1 MGTFDINGPRS
12 GKTYGF
18 NIQGDTPTDYEYAWI
33 SNFIQQQE
41 DEYAK
46 FFEEQLGQPLPEAD
60 DGTAVG
66 RQFRKATQDLK
77 GGVGEL
83 LESVGQLSGLEYL
96 ANIGSDIEE
105 SARERKGELSIL
117 EPSANLSYRD
127 VLDDPSLS
135 NIGTYAGELT
145 GGSVPYVV
153 GAGAGAVAGAFA
165 GAPLLGASLA
175 SGTLFSGLNLQQREE
190 VVGEDNITGRD
201 LATAVGTAAFQ
212 ASLDTVG
219 LKVLSKLVGGGQLS
233 QLLGPDKGRG
243 LIARILT
250 GGATGLG
257 VEGSTETLQELAGM
271 WQAGYDLDTPEVEEA
286 LTEAFVAGGLLGF
299 GIGGVGRGAFGKRK
313 EPKIDDKAG
322 AGADVEI
329 KGDPADTITGT
340 LSTDEEVEAK
350 ADEIAEKEAAQDD
363 TPTTIEPDP
372 NEKPLPVDA
381 DRAAKIEESKAAREL
396 NKKLL
401 ALGYTQNQINA
412 MSVEEAQAAALEVKD
427 VLADPSVK
435 AAPVV
440 EPEDTAQKK
449 AKTDELVTKAIANDP
464 QLQGAIDVDF
474 IREEL
479 KAKYEPDVL
488 DAIILRKQQTKEVAD
503 AVDKRQKAAEFIA
516 KKRAEDSL
524 EDQAPKFK
532 STRADTIEE
541 GSDGLEVKQSTPV
554 VVSKEI
560 LDSLG
565 VTAQA
570 PIRKRIEGK
579 SLYDTTVQQ
588 QLKSYGTNTII
599 KNKVPDFQSKLDE
612 LLNSLPKQEATNA
625 VTGVDSEGVG
635 AGVSSGELGVVGGRG
650 QDSGAGDTDT
660 SAASDARPVGTDLL
674 DTDGVDDTAG
684 VQPDT
689 LKVAPEPKEID
700 QATAVRVQQWLRST
714 NPFTGSPRTLSE
726 LQEGPEVKLARE
738 YHKRAT
744 AVYDQ
749 NYSIGPTESGLP
761 HRRTPS
767 ARWNGMDFEEA
778 RKEAEASGDPEM
790 LQAFN
795 EVNRTAI
802 ELSAVQDISSRPAE
816 DARRNLKDMFPEYAQ
831 QIDDDVYAF
840 VKQATD
846 VDIDRIEPTFTPEQ
860 TAPATDAMVRNA
872 LGGEETGTAGQV
884 IPKGVESAPRL
895 EAEPTL
901 DELGIDVS
909 EEAANQRLLDLEE
922 QVKKRN
928 IQADIPVRKPLEETY
943 AAWWIEN
950 NEKSLKSYVL
960 DVYNAPVTDP
970 ALKLPV
976 VFAEDVRKVLEL
988 LDTTRF
994 TKGTGTMGKPAK
1006 LYFSKVPRV
1015 IDALDLIAYDAAG
1028 VMVHQS
1034 GKNKG
1039 QPVTTYRKTKNVGDN
1054 ENAFFA
1060 GTGYN
1065 NGTLAYDWVQDN
1077 LSPTAKQWLEM
1088 RTAMY
1093 KRFSDRIKN
1102 RQASDFDSAA
1112 SKAADMEYMKSYFL
1126 GRDALVN
1133 YDVPMH
1139 PAVARALDSGR
1150 LDLALQTLA
1159 ATDMQAAA
1167 SASDNF
1173 LQFADKPM
1181 FRTAQLAAKLSTLV
1195 GSTKVEVVDSLS
1207 NPDAVGEFSPETNT
1221 IKLVRDGGLNQH
1233 TILHEMIHAV
1243 VSHTLDSKNPIPEV
1257 AQLNKLFLQIKDDIG
1272 EFYGSKDLQEFI
1284 AEAMANP
1291 QFQAHLALTKVDNGT
1306 VSAYQKLLR
1315 IIGNIARKVMGLQ
1328 PKPLN
1333 SALDEVDTIVRALM
1347 SPAPATRAAPTMY
1360 MEMNDPASVEGTL
1373 RASMDMIP
1381 QGDQKKLTNLVRQS
1395 ASRTLPEGM
1404 RRFILNSIPSN
1415 ILAKEAS
1422 KYIPFASEINTYIEQ
1437 MSGEVRLDNM
1447 VTNNLDSRLAEYSR
1461 KNKERYKILEN
1472 LIMPSTF
1479 NRVDMSLSR
1488 KVYSQFGA
1496 SFRDIKTGKAT
1507 VKYFPT
1513 DRARLE
1519 FMKRHNNKIDPAKTS
1534 KASKL
1539 PDPTPE
1545 TLLMYDTI
1553 QKFYK
1558 KLDTKGKK
1566 LYREVFDYFEEIY
1579 DRIIPAFEARVAASV
1594 ADPEAKAKVM
1604 DKLRKL
1610 LIDQAGVIR
1619 PYAPLTRNGD
1629 WRLQYNTIDPDTGNL
1644 DVFVEYFESQA
1655 LLEKAADLIRTRNE
1669 NIIRQNPNFAER
1681 LNPATAIQFGKAS
1694 ARRDYNS
1701 VPPSSFIYDL
1711 LQELKRQGVEGT
1723 ALDGV
1728 IDLVFDALP
1737 EKSFMQGFRSRKDV
1751 RGYLGD
1757 KTPTGALGKKFD
1769 LRELISNKGR
1779 DMSKQVTQLKYA
1791 AQIENFRRKLQVS
1804 GAKENPDTYLIAE
1817 KLDKM
1822 AEFAQSP
1829 NVPRLSQQFNTF
1841 GFAMTMGLNVSS
1853 AIITFFDVLIS
1864 AMPVMSAEYGMR
1876 NTSAAYGKAMK
1887 LFGQSPSFY
1896 TIRDIGP
1903 DGEPRVREVP
1913 LGKINKS
1920 IGNLDVNAPEV
1931 DENHPLYRYKTAV
1944 NMGMERGVFNQSI
1957 TGEML
1962 EAGSSP
1968 GKVVEAIN
1976 SITGGM
1982 FHHSERL
1989 NREST
1994 YIAKYELELEKREK
2008 AGPLTEQDYVEAA
2021 EAAIDFVNI
2030 ALGSTAA
2037 AGRPI
2042 WAQSGVGN
2050 VLFLFKRFAVS
2061 KYYFMY
2067 SLAKEAI
2074 SAEIDADP
2082 NLTPEQ
2088 KVEMKRIAR
2097 KALFNFLF
2105 TTGVVTGVGGMP
2117 MMGFF
2122 GLLYDMFRDEE
2133 DEQFEEM
2140 MRSNLGEFYYGGLAN
2155 EILGVDIADRISLN
2169 SLLYREPI
2177 VGKDQPALYTLFE
2190 QLGGPVVG
2198 YYLGAERALNDF
2210 DQGQYRRGMEQLLP
2224 VALRNVSKTERYAR
2238 EGALTR
2244 RGDPIVD
2251 DLSPYNLGTQLIGF
2265 APQHLGLAMDINR
2278 ISRKRDQALKDKK
2291 TRLLRRL
2298 NMARREGNMQEY
2310 NEVLNDIRKYNSSLP
2325 PEARVDASKAITTK
2339 GIKQSAAAFQ
2349 RRTQQ
2354 TQRGITY
2361 TPMMETIAEG
2371 FDG

>member
-60 DGTAVG
+60 DGSAVG

-96 ANIGSDIEE
+96 ASLGSDIEE
-105 SARERKGELSIL
+105 SARARRGELSIL

-145 GGSVPYVV
+145 GGSLPYML
-153 GAGAGAVAGAFA
+153 GAVAGAGVGAVA
-165 GAPLLGASLA
+165 GAPLLGAGLTT
-175 SGTLFSGLNLQQREE
+175 GTLFSGLNLQQREE
-190 VVGEDNITGRD
+190 VIGEDNITSRD

-233 QLLGPDKGRG
+233 KLLGPDKGRG
-243 LIARILT
+243 LTARILT

-322 AGADVEI
+322 AGADVEV

-363 TPTTIEPDP
+363 TKDTIEPDP
-372 NEKPLPVDA
+372 KAPPLPVDA

-435 AAPVV
+435 AASVV
-440 EPEDTAQKK
+440 EPEDAEYKAAIKKLLDSGYTQKQIDGMSFK
-449 AKTDELVTKAIANDP
+449 EISAALEQLAMKPKSFKEMDAEVEEALATDP
-464 QLQGAIDVDF
+464 QLQGVVDIDF

-479 KAKYEPDVL
+479 DVKYEPDVL
-488 DAIILRKQQTKEVAD
+488 DAIILRKQQTKEIAD
-503 AVDKRQKAAEFIA
+503 AVDTRQKAAEFIA
-516 KKRAEDSL
+516 KKRTEDSL
-524 EDQAPKFK
+524 EAQAPIFK

-554 VVSKEI
+554 VVSKEV
-560 LDSLG
+560 LDGLG

-579 SLYDTTVQQ
+579 SLYDTDVQQ
-588 QLKSYGTNTII
+588 QLKSYGNNTII
-599 KNKVPDFQSKLDE
+599 KNKIPDFQSKLDE
-612 LLNSLPKQEATNA
+612 LLNSLPKQEAIDA
-625 VTGVDSEGVG
+625 DATGTGGTGTSVSGSEPSVDGSGRPPSGIGSAAESGSPDTGGVG
-635 AGVSSGELGVVGGRG
+635 RG
-650 QDSGAGDTDT
+650 L
-660 SAASDARPVGTDLL
+660 SDA
-674 DTDGVDDTAG
+674 DTTDDTAG
-684 VQPDT
+684 EQPDP
-689 LKVAPEPKEID
+689 LANAKRLVADAQDPERK
-700 QATAVRVQQWLRST
+700 A
-714 NPFTGSPRTLSE
+714 
-726 LQEGPEVKLARE
+726 ARE
-738 YHKRAT
+738 QEALEFEQKAKENEERIAKQKIEDEAEMQAY
-744 AVYDQ
+744 
-749 NYSIGPTESGLP
+749 
-761 HRRTPS
+761 
-767 ARWNGMDFEEA
+767 EEA
-778 RKEAEASGDPEM
+778 GMPIGAEYEAWKA
-790 LQAFN
+790 N
-795 EVNRTAI
+795 Y
-802 ELSAVQDISSRPAE
+802 
-816 DARRNLKDMFPEYAQ
+816 DAQKAAKP
-831 QIDDDVYAF
+831 
-840 VKQATD
+840 
-846 VDIDRIEPTFTPEQ
+846 

-872 LGGEETGTAGQV
+872 LGGEETGTAGQI
-884 IPKGVESAPRL
+884 IPEGVEPAPRP
-895 EAEPTL
+895 EAEPRL

-928 IQADIPVRKPLEETY
+928 IQADIPVRKPLEETQG
-943 AAWWIEN
+943 AWWLDN
-950 NEKSLKSYVL
+950 NEAALKEFVFDAYG
-960 DVYNAPVTDP
+960 APPTDP

-988 LDTTRF
+988 LGTTRF

-1006 LYFSKVPRV
+1006 LYFSKVPFV

-1093 KRFSDRIKN
+1093 KRFSNRIKN

-1112 SKAADMEYMKSYFL
+1112 SKAADMKYMKSYFL

-1167 SASDNF
+1167 NASDNF

-1195 GSTKVEVVDSLS
+1195 GSTKVEVVDSLP

-1243 VSHTLDSKNPIPEV
+1243 VSHALDAKNPIPEV
-1257 AQLNKLFLQIKDDIG
+1257 AQLNKLFLQIKNDIG
-1272 EFYGSKDLQEFI
+1272 EFYGSKDLQEFV

-1291 QFQAHLALTKVDNGT
+1291 QFQAHLALTKVDNGI

-1333 SALDEVDTIVRALM
+1333 SALDEIDTVVRALM

-1395 ASRTLPEGM
+1395 ASRTLPESM

-1437 MSGEVRLDNM
+1437 MSGDVRLDNM
-1447 VTNNLDSRLAEYSR
+1447 VTNNLDSRLGDYKR
-1461 KNKERYKILEN
+1461 QNKKRYQILEN

-1479 NRVDMSLSR
+1479 NRVDMSLPR

-1496 SFRDIKTGKAT
+1496 SYRDIKTGKAT

-1519 FMKRHNNKIDPAKTS
+1519 FMKRHNDKIDPAKTS

-1553 QKFYK
+1553 QEFYK
-1558 KLDTKGKK
+1558 KLDAKGKK

-1669 NIIRQNPNFAER
+1669 KIVRQNPNFAER

-1791 AQIENFRRKLQVS
+1791 AKIENFRRKLQVS

-1903 DGEPRVREVP
+1903 DGEPRVREVQ

-2008 AGPLTEQDYVEAA
+2008 SGPLTEQDYVEAA
-2021 EAAIDFVNI
+2021 EAAIDFVNT

-2042 WAQSGVGN
+2042 WAQNGVGN

-2067 SLAKEAI
+2067 SLAREAI
-2074 SAEIDADP
+2074 GAEIDANP

-2210 DQGQYRRGMEQLLP
+2210 DQGQYRRGIEQLMP
-2224 VALRNVSKTERYAR
+2224 VSVRNVMKTERYAR

-2251 DLSPYNLGTQLIGF
+2251 DLSPYNIGTQLIGF

-2310 NEVLNDIRKYNSSLP
+2310 NQVLKDIRDYNASLP

-2361 TPMMETIAEG
+2361 TPMMEAIAEG